1 MTTRT
6 SFTLDEDAYAFL
18 RDFGGRNKSAF
29 INALLKKERQRYL
42 QKKILS
48 ANLEEAGDDAYKEEL
63 AAWDATLL
71 DGLEQ

>member
-6 SFTLDEDAYAFL
+6 SFTLDEEAFAFL

-29 INALLKKERQRYL
+29 INALLKKERQRCL

-48 ANLEEAGDDAYKEEL
+48 ANLEEAGDAAYQKEL
-63 AAWDATLL
+63 AGWDPTLL
-71 DGLEQ
+71 DGLDQ

>member
-1 MTTRT
+1 MTTRA

-29 INALLKKERQRYL
+29 INSLLKKERLRCL

-48 ANLEEAGDDAYKEEL
+48 ANLEEAADAAYQIRGARNVGRH
-63 AAWDATLL
+63 AA
-71 DGLEQ
+71 